1 MKRFGTRVLRS
12 AGFTLISQL
21 VALGIVSTLLAI
33 AVPSYMSMMPRVRL
47 QGATRQLVS
56 DLMFARMKAVRENN
70 RHRVVFLGN
79 QRYEVLADGESGER
93 VPVLVRD
100 LSADYRGVVLAA
112 NNDPVFSPGGRA
124 SVLATIRLTNE
135 AGERRLSVNI
145 TGRVRIQ

>member
-1 MKRFGTRVLRS
+1 MKRFGTRRS

-21 VALGIVSTLLAI
+21 VGLGIVSILFAI

-70 RHRVVFLGN
+70 RHRVVFTSN
-79 QRYEVLADGESGER
+79 QRYDVLSDGESGEG
-93 VPVLVRD
+93 VPVLARD
-100 LSADYRGVVLAA
+100 LSGDYPGVVLVA

-124 SVLATIRLTNE
+124 SSLATITLTNE
-135 AGERRLSVNI
+135 AGQRRLSVNI